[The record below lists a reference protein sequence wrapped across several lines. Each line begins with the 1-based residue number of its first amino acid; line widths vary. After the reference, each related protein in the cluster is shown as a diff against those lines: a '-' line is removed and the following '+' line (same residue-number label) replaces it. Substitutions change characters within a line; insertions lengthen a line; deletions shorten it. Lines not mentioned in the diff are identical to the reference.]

1 MPKKQGKGA
10 QQEGLGNI
18 IIVAF
23 LALSLACNGFLLAKH
38 VMSEELECKIKE
50 VDQFSGTVVLRCEK

>member
-10 QQEGLGNI
+10 HEEQLNNT

-38 VMSEELECKIKE
+38 VMKQELECKIKE
-50 VDQFSGTVVLRCEK
+50 VNQFSGVVVMECEK